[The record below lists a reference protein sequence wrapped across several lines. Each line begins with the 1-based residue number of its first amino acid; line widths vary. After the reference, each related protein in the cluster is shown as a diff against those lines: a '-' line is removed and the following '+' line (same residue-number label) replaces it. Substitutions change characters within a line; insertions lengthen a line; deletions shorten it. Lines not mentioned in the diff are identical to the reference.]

1 MKRCLII
8 FLLIALFVETKAQEN
23 TISDKRNKNTDSA
36 QDITNTF
43 AKRFAIDDSLLR
55 GWSVAFNFGITQF
68 RGDIQ
73 EGPYKLSSNSSSFNL
88 HLQKKVDDIVSLG
101 IFLSKGTLNG
111 KRYDNSYTNSQTIKD
126 LYDPYDGY
134 AGIGEQFESDFTT
147 GVFMSSIN
155 IAQVMIKHNINYLD
169 HKSFSLYYNLGM
181 GVIMFRSLKTNIGS
195 NSYIYGYGYDD
206 PINGNLIGDYYA
218 WEIPEKKTQA
228 KEGIIMYG
236 PTVTYKMSDRLE
248 IDFSSLMTSLTQSD
262 FLDASDMSSQPKKD
276 RFRVISIGLSYSIN

>member
-1 MKRCLII
+1 MKRGLII

-36 QDITNTF
+36 QDIKNTF

-55 GWSVAFNFGITQF
+55 GWSVAFNYGITQF

-73 EGPYKLSSNSSSFNL
+73 EGPYKLSSNSSSLNL
-88 HLQKKVDDIVSLG
+88 HLQKKVDDIISLG

-228 KEGIIMYG
+228 KEGVIMYG

-262 FLDASDMSSQPKKD
+262 FLDASDMCSQPKKD